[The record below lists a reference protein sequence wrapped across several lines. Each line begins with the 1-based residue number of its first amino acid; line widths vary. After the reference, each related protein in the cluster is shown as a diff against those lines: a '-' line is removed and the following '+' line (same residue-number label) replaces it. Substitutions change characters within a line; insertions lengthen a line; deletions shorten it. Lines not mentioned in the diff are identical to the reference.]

1 MGSADSILKEIEEQG
16 AKSFIPIIGPKK
28 GKILDN
34 AVLECGPQV
43 VLEVGT
49 LIGYSAIRMARL
61 LPEKGRVIS
70 IERDRVSAQISQ
82 ENIARADLAEKIKV
96 LVGDARN
103 VIPEL
108 DESFD
113 FVFLDAEKSEYLT
126 YLELVEEKLHGGSV
140 IVADNAGVFAKEMS
154 DYLTY
159 VRDSGRY
166 QSRYY
171 ESTLEFNDDII
182 DGVEVSLRL

>member
-28 GKILDN
+28 GKILDD
-34 AVLECGPQV
+34 AVMECEPRV

-49 LIGYSAIRMARL
+49 LIGYSAIRIARL

-70 IERDRVSAQISQ
+70 IEKDRVSARISK
-82 ENIARADLAEKIKV
+82 ENVARADLSKKIKV

-108 DESFD
+108 HESFD
-113 FVFLDAEKSEYLT
+113 LVFLDAEKSEYLT
-126 YLELVEEKLHGGSV
+126 YLELAEEKLHAGSV

-166 QSRYY
+166 RSQYY

-182 DGVEVSLRL
+182 DGVEISLRL

>member
-1 MGSADSILKEIEEQG
+1 MGPADSVLKEIEEQG

-34 AVLECGPQV
+34 AVMECGPRV

-49 LIGYSAIRMARL
+49 FIGYSAIRIAKL
-61 LPEKGRVIS
+61 LPENGRVIS
-70 IERDRVSAQISQ
+70 IEKDKVSSQISK
-82 ENIARADLAEKIKV
+82 ENIARADLSEKIQV
-96 LVGDARN
+96 RLGDARN

-108 DESFD
+108 DEVFD
-113 FVFLDAEKSEYLT
+113 LVFLDAEKSEYLT
-126 YLELVEEKLHGGSV
+126 YLELAEEKLHGGSV

-166 QSRYY
+166 RSRYY
-171 ESTLEFNDDII
+171 ESTLEFNDDIK